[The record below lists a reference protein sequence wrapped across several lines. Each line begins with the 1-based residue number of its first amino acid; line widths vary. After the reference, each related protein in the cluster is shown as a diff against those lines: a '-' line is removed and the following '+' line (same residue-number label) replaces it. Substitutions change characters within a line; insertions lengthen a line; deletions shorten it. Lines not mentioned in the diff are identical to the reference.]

1 MGWHDLTMRLRALV
15 SRRRVESELDEELSF
30 HLSMEAE
37 KNRARGMDGAE
48 SDLQARREFGGV
60 THFREECR
68 DARGLTALENLVRD
82 VRYGIR
88 VLRRTPV
95 FTVVAM
101 ASLAIGIGANT
112 AVFSL
117 VDTVL
122 LRSLP
127 VRNAEELVVLGW
139 SANNGP
145 RITTTYSNSGGG
157 GSYGRWHTNVF
168 SWPMFESTR
177 RSGALAETIG
187 YSQLP
192 RLNVMVNGESRVT
205 GGMAVTGNYFTGL
218 GVRMS
223 SGPAADGR

>member
-1 MGWHDLTMRLRALV
+1 M
-15 SRRRVESELDEELSF
+15 
-30 HLSMEAE
+30 
-37 KNRARGMDGAE
+37 
-48 SDLQARREFGGV
+48 
-60 THFREECR
+60 
-68 DARGLTALENLVRD
+68 RD

-168 SWPMFESTR
+168 SWPMFEAAR

-192 RLNVMVNGESRVT
+192 RLNVLVNGESRVT
-205 GGMAVTGNYFTGL
+205 GGMAVSGQLFHRAGRAD
-218 GVRMS
+218 GV
-223 SGPAADGR
+223 GKAADGRRR

>member
-1 MGWHDLTMRLRALV
+1 MGWNDLAMRLRALL

-30 HLSMEAE
+30 HLAMEAA
-37 KNRARGMDGAE
+37 KNRTRGLGATE
-48 SDLQARREFGGV
+48 AGRAARREFGGV
-60 THFREECR
+60 EQYREECR
-68 DARGLTALENLVRD
+68 DARGLNTIENLARD
-82 VRYGIR
+82 VRYGVR

-95 FTVVAM
+95 FTAVAI
-101 ASLAIGIGANT
+101 ASLAVGIGANT

-145 RITTTYSNSGGG
+145 RLNTTYSNSGGG
-157 GSYGRWHTNVF
+157 GRYGRWHTNVF
-168 SWPMFESTR
+168 SWPMFESAR

-192 RLNVMVNGESRVT
+192 RLNVMTGGESR
-205 GGMAVTGNYFTGL
+205 
-218 GVRMS
+218 R
-223 SGPAADGR
+223 DGAWKRAI